1 MEINNVTIEW
11 ELFGKPYYGTPP
23 VKEGAGPPNRKTEDG
38 VGQSGIARSTTDDNK
53 VVLPRDQTTTS
64 DTRSLVPVKQYIAKD
79 NTENSFPDKGLD
91 PKKTF
96 SVAKSIYSLNI
107 DTHFV
112 KNQYAID
119 KVVMDITERA
129 VNKYREAQAYGY
141 RLISTLEVYA

>member
-1 MEINNVTIEW
+1 MSQLNGTCVEIHTMELLRLKKASIRPTI
-11 ELFGKPYYGTPP
+11 K
-23 VKEGAGPPNRKTEDG
+23 RRRR
-38 VGQSGIARSTTDDNK
+38 GQSGIARSTTDGNN
-53 VVLPRDQTTTS
+53 VVLCRDQTTTS
-64 DTRSLVPVKQYIAKD
+64 DSRILVPVKQYQTKD

-91 PKKTF
+91 LKKTF
-96 SVAKSIYSLNI
+96 SVAKSIYFLNI

-112 KNQYAID
+112 RNQYVID